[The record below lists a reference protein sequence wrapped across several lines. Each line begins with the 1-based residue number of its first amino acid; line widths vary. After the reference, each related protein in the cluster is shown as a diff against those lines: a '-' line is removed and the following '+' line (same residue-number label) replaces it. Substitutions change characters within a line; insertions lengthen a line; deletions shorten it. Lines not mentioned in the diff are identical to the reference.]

1 MSAVQPGLAEEN
13 MIVAVDKTNLL
24 QAAIIHSVSWK
35 ESHSSFCA
43 PDFVEM
49 HTPERQQGY
58 IQSKIDCGSR
68 FFMLIEDDEP
78 IGIVSVKDDLI
89 EDLYILPQKQRMGY
103 GTKLLQFAMEQCTG
117 TPSLWILENNSNAK
131 RLYHK
136 MGFRE
141 TGRKNVIT
149 DRLEEIEHLYALI
162 DICKEG

>member
-1 MSAVQPGLAEEN
+1 

-58 IQSKIDCGSR
+58 IQSKIDCESR

-117 TPSLWILENNSNAK
+117 TPSLWILENNVNAK

-136 MGFRE
+136 MGFQE
-141 TGRKNVIT
+141 TGRMNAIT
-149 DRLEEIEHLYALI
+149 DSLNEIELSYR
-162 DICKEG
+162 

>member
-1 MSAVQPGLAEEN
+1 
-13 MIVAVDKTNLL
+13 MIVAVDKTNLF
-24 QAAIIHSVSWK
+24 QAAVIHAVSWR
-35 ESHSSFCA
+35 ESHRSFCEPA
-43 PDFVEM
+43 FVEM
-49 HTPERQQGY
+49 HTSERQQMY
-58 IQSKIDCGSR
+58 IQNKMNCGSK
-68 FFMLIEDDEP
+68 FYMMIEDEP
-78 IGIVSVKDDLI
+78 IGIVSVKENLI

-149 DRLEEIEHLYALI
+149 DGLDEIELLYVLI

>member
-1 MSAVQPGLAEEN
+1 MYTQDSRFTEKS
-13 MIVAVDKTNLL
+13 MIVTVTRTNLF

-58 IQSKIDCGSR
+58 IQNKMNCGSK
-68 FFMLIEDDEP
+68 FYMLIEDEP

-103 GTKLLQFAMEQCTG
+103 GTKLLQFAMEQCTDNP
-117 TPSLWILENNSNAK
+117 TLWILENNSNAK
-131 RLYHK
+131 RLYQK
-136 MGFRE
+136 MGFQE
-141 TGRKNVIT
+141 TGRINMIT
-149 DRLEEIEHLYALI
+149 DELNEIELSYV
-162 DICKEG
+162 

>member
-1 MSAVQPGLAEEN
+1 
-13 MIVAVDKTNLL
+13 MIVAVNKTNLF

-58 IQSKIDCGSR
+58 IQNKMNCGSK
-68 FFMLIEDDEP
+68 FYMLIEDEP

-89 EDLYILPQKQRMGY
+89 EDLYILPQKQRMGC
-103 GTKLLQFAMEQCTG
+103 GTKLLQFAIEQCTDNP
-117 TPSLWILENNSNAK
+117 TLWILENNSNAK

-136 MGFRE
+136 MGFQE
-141 TGRKNVIT
+141 TGRKNAIT
-149 DRLEEIEHLYALI
+149 DGLDEIEYTLT
-162 DICKEG
+162 